1 MTIEVKRSARSP
13 SDDRDEATAAR
24 TEIATDDAERRD
36 LNWFQSLLA
45 RLDHAQARRAWSAVL
60 VATVKKF
67 GEDRAG
73 NLAALIAYYGFFS
86 LFPLLLVLV
95 TIVGFAL
102 SGNEDLQRDI
112 VDSALVQF
120 PVIGDQLRNNAGELG
135 TSGFALVAGLV
146 TATWAGIGVL
156 KAAQDAMNDIWDV
169 PMRRRPN
176 FLLAI
181 VRSVGMLALLG
192 ASIVATTILTGAM
205 GAVGTSLVPRAL
217 GIALSAALNV
227 GLFLVAFHVLTVRD
241 ATLRQLVPGATVAG
255 LAWVA
260 LQLAGGYLVSHQVNN
275 ASDTYGTF
283 AVVIGLLWWIYLQ
296 AQAVLF
302 AAELNVVLA
311 DHLWP
316 RSLTGPDRRTDRR
329 ALRQHAQVEE
339 RVPEEA
345 INVDFDAR
353 PRDPDQP

>member
-1 MTIEVKRSARSP
+1 MPIEVKRSGQAP
-13 SDDRDEATAAR
+13 SDDRDDDAVPAGTAA
-24 TEIATDDAERRD
+24 DAPERD
-36 LNWFQSLLA
+36 PNWLERLQA
-45 RLDHAQARRAWSAVL
+45 RLDHAQAGRAWSAIP
-60 VATVKKF
+60 VATIKKF

-73 NLAALIAYYGFFS
+73 NLAALLAYYGFFS

-95 TIVGFAL
+95 TIVGFVL

-120 PVIGDQLRNNAGELG
+120 PVIGDQLRNNAGQLG
-135 TSGFALVAGLV
+135 TSGFALVAGIV

-169 PMRRRPN
+169 PLRRRPN

-181 VRSVGMLALLG
+181 VRSLGMLALLG
-192 ASIVATTILTGAM
+192 VTIVATTVLTGAM

-217 GIALSAALNV
+217 GVVLSAALNV
-227 GLFLVAFHVLTVRD
+227 GLFLIAFRVLTVRS
-241 ATLRQLVPGATVAG
+241 TSLRQLLPGATIAG

-260 LQLAGGYLVSHQVNN
+260 LQLAGGYLISHQVNN

-296 AQAVLF
+296 AQIVLL

-316 RSLTGPDRRTDRR
+316 RSLTGPDRHTDRR
-329 ALRQHAQVEE
+329 ALRHHARVEE
-339 RVPEEA
+339 RAPEEDISVA
-345 INVDFDAR
+345 FDTR
-353 PRDPDQP
+353 PGDPDRS